1 MRRGDPEDCRDLTD
15 GGRPSWNTFVDERLA
30 SARKPNSAGKTALGS
45 RDSRIISNAKS
56 FESALIMTDH
66 ILYLSESDVASIG
79 LEFDELRAAV
89 AAAFASKARGRSE
102 ASPKSVLNIG
112 PAHVFQA
119 KPGVLRDAGYAG
131 TKWFGLVPPG
141 STSGPSISSL
151 IVLSDI
157 PSGQAIAVMGA
168 NWITAKRTAS
178 MTAIAATHLARGDCR
193 SIGFVG
199 AGVQGH
205 SHLEAL
211 ARVLP
216 GLQRAVVC
224 SRTEGSAAR
233 LADAARTLG
242 LEARTAREPRAA
254 VEGMDVVVTT
264 VPEGAPVLEFLDPDW
279 VAPGAF
285 VAAVDLARSWRRE
298 RLTSFDILVTDDHAQ
313 TRTLTESGRMTF
325 AGPYHADLADL
336 CSGGFAGRTS
346 DVQRALFN
354 FSGHALADLAA
365 AQIVYETAVRREIG
379 TRLPR

>member
-1 MRRGDPEDCRDLTD
+1 
-15 GGRPSWNTFVDERLA
+15 
-30 SARKPNSAGKTALGS
+30 
-45 RDSRIISNAKS
+45 
-56 FESALIMTDH
+56 MTDQ
-66 ILYLSESDVASIG
+66 ILYLSEADVASIG
-79 LEFDELRAAV
+79 LELDELRTAV
-89 AAAFASKARGRSE
+89 SAAFASKARGRSDV
-102 ASPKSVLNIG
+102 SPKSVLNIG

-131 TKWFGLVPPG
+131 TKWFGVVPPG

-151 IVLSDI
+151 IILSDI
-157 PSGQAIAVMGA
+157 ASGQAIAVMGA
-168 NWITAKRTAS
+168 DWITAKRTAT
-178 MTAIAATHLARGDCR
+178 MTAIAATHLARRECR
-193 SIGFVG
+193 SIGFIG

-211 ARVLP
+211 TRVLP
-216 GLQRAVVC
+216 QLQRAVVC
-224 SRTEGSAAR
+224 SRTDSSATRLAGAAR
-233 LADAARTLG
+233 DLG
-242 LEARTAREPRAA
+242 IDARTARDPREA

-264 VPEGAPVLEFLDPDW
+264 VPAGTPVLEFLDPDW

-285 VAAVDLARSWRRE
+285 VAAVDLARSWRRD
-298 RLTSFDILVTDDHAQ
+298 RISSFDLLATDDHTQ

-346 DVQRALFN
+346 DTQRALFN

-365 AQIVYETAVRREIG
+365 AQIIYETAVRRQIG

>member
-1 MRRGDPEDCRDLTD
+1 
-15 GGRPSWNTFVDERLA
+15 
-30 SARKPNSAGKTALGS
+30 
-45 RDSRIISNAKS
+45 
-56 FESALIMTDH
+56 MTDQ
-66 ILYLSESDVASIG
+66 ILYLGESDVANIG
-79 LEFDELRAAV
+79 LGINELLTAV

-102 ASPKSVLNIG
+102 AATKSVLTIG
-112 PAHVFQA
+112 PGHVFQA

-131 TKWFGLVPPG
+131 MKWFGLVPPG
-141 STSGPSISSL
+141 SSAGPSISSL

-157 PSGQAIAVMGA
+157 PSGMAIAVMGGD
-168 NWITAKRTAS
+168 WITAKRTAAMS
-178 MTAIAATHLARGDCR
+178 AIAARRLARHEST

-216 GLQRAVVC
+216 GLRRAVVC

-233 LADAARTLG
+233 LAGAARALG
-242 LEARTAREPRAA
+242 IDARTVQDPRAA

-264 VPEGAPVLEFLDPDW
+264 VPEGTPVLEFLDPAW

-298 RLTSFDILVTDDHAQ
+298 RLTSFDILATDDHAQ
-313 TRTLTESGRMTF
+313 TRALTAAGRMTF
-325 AGPYHADLADL
+325 GGPYHADLADL
-336 CSGGFAGRTS
+336 CSGAFAGRTS
-346 DVQRALFN
+346 DTQRTLFN

-365 AQIVYETAVRREIG
+365 AQIVYETAVRRQIG
-379 TRLPR
+379 IRLAR